1 MALLTWSEKYSVG
14 VKALD
19 GQHTKLI
26 EILNNLHAAMMK
38 GQARSITGPLL
49 HNLVEYTGTH
59 FSEEE
64 KIMAAAKYPA
74 LVSHKVLHADLV
86 KQVQDFAVRYDLGEI
101 AMGHDLFN
109 FLRDWLATHILKEDK
124 QYGPWLNAHGVS

>member
-1 MALLTWSEKYSVG
+1 MALLTWNQKYSVG

-19 GQHTKLI
+19 GQHIKLF

-38 GQARSITGPLL
+38 GQGRSITGPLL
-49 HNLVEYTGTH
+49 HELIGYAHSH

-74 LVSHKVLHADLV
+74 LTDHKALHAGLV
-86 KQVQDFAVRYDLGEI
+86 KQVQGFAVRYDLGEI
-101 AMGHDLFN
+101 ALSHDLFI
-109 FLRDWLATHILKEDK
+109 FLRDWLVTHIQKEDR
-124 QYGPWLNAHGVS
+124 QYGPWLNQHGVS

>member
-1 MALLTWSEKYSVG
+1 MALLTWDEKYSVG

-26 EILNNLHAAMMK
+26 EILNNLHAAMLK

-49 HNLVEYTGTH
+49 HKLIEYTGTH

-64 KIMAAAKYPA
+64 KIMAAAKYPGLA
-74 LVSHKVLHADLV
+74 NHKTMHAGLV

-101 AMGHDLFN
+101 ALGHDLFN
-109 FLRDWLATHILKEDK
+109 FLRDWLATHIQKEDK
-124 QYGPWLNAHGVS
+124 QYGPWLNQHGVS